1 MENARQKQEEQ
12 IKNLENAV
20 VKLNQDLLDYKTIS
34 ETPKKMS
41 EKQNSITILQNR
53 MLTLENLEDIKSDM
67 AHTIEFRKYSEDEK
81 QVLME
86 KYDIPEWNEDT
97 KALLHVFHDVSKEI
111 QGAKGYMTP
120 EESKEF
126 DKRFQ
131 TYLKEWLKTHEWHD

>member
-1 MENARQKQEEQ
+1 
-12 IKNLENAV
+12 
-20 VKLNQDLLDYKTIS
+20 
-34 ETPKKMS
+34 MS

-97 KALLHVFHDVSKEI
+97 KALLHVFHDVSK
-111 QGAKGYMTP
+111 
-120 EESKEF
+120 
-126 DKRFQ
+126 
-131 TYLKEWLKTHEWHD
+131 